1 MGDSRV
7 LSSHKSRFW
16 NSNQTV
22 RFDRINRKPLIKTVL
37 LILITGYYKKFREP
51 WEPPF
56 KLLGLKTL
64 SGSHSSDRLSFFFFG
79 YLQPLL
85 LTLQAFN
92 FNHPPWDYQSWD
104 CTPSSFFFYVSIALS
119 LSLCVFADAVYLH
132 FCLWSLLLLQ
142 FFVDDVLP
150 CLLSTTKGLFYCY
163 PLMPVVKHF
172 LNFRVLDLYLTH
184 FFIGGQ
190 TNVCPPTL
198 VFFLF

>member
-1 MGDSRV
+1 MGNSRV

-51 WEPPF
+51 RELPF
-56 KLLGLKTL
+56 NLLGLKTL

-85 LTLQAFN
+85 LKLQAFN

-119 LSLCVFADAVYLH
+119 LSLRFCRCRVSAFLPLESSSSSVLCRWCTALLYSQALKACFIVTYL
-132 FCLWSLLLLQ
+132 
-142 FFVDDVLP
+142 
-150 CLLSTTKGLFYCY
+150 CLLSSTS
-163 PLMPVVKHF
+163 
-172 LNFRVLDLYLTH
+172 
-184 FFIGGQ
+184 
-190 TNVCPPTL
+190 
-198 VFFLF
+198 

>member
-1 MGDSRV
+1 MS
-7 LSSHKSRFW
+7 
-16 NSNQTV
+16 
-22 RFDRINRKPLIKTVL
+22 
-37 LILITGYYKKFREP
+37 
-51 WEPPF
+51 
-56 KLLGLKTL
+56 
-64 SGSHSSDRLSFFFFG
+64 
-79 YLQPLL
+79 
-85 LTLQAFN
+85 
-92 FNHPPWDYQSWD
+92 QS
-104 CTPSSFFFYVSIALS
+104 LS

-198 VFFLF
+198 VFFSFLNSQMIDHSTGIREKILECQLCLEFNIFYLHNYVCLKFNIFIYIMKLMT